1 MQFVH
6 HKKVID
12 SITSW
17 QIIEVLKIKK
27 KCQYVTYNALFPDYK
42 SAKNYLWKIKAHG
55 LIFGIFWYY
64 AYTQL

>member
-1 MQFVH
+1 MTNNWGF
-6 HKKVID
+6 KNK
-12 SITSW
+12 
-17 QIIEVLKIKK
+17 E

-42 SAKNYLWKIKAHG
+42 SAKKYLWKIKAHG